1 MAALTDAMKWYNLG
15 GLKAARLKF
24 HFKVEFFSSQ
34 YTAQLQTP
42 ARLMFDA
49 VRTIELPKY
58 SIETEIANSWNV
70 RQPIPTKI
78 NFEPISISFNDTLDN
93 RFQTFIKNYMEII
106 SGNFA
111 PQTQSMRKG
120 FDNFGI
126 KMLETG
132 KDCPIDKIVITR
144 FHGADQDRQ
153 NLQTPS
159 VVTLWRPKIVDVQ
172 HDTLDYSA
180 SEAITWQISLRY
192 ESVTYSN
199 STSDTNGSSQAT
211 SANRNNSYTKQ
222 VEDQIKLNQTI
233 QNRTDAAALNNS
245 YLKQAQD
252 QIKLNQLM
260 QQRAEEAARNAANL
274 QLANLNA
281 QNLPT
286 SNMPNVDIM
295 GNITGF

>member
-24 HFKVEFFSSQ
+24 HFKVEIFSSQ